1 MSCDHPSFNARVDVI
16 RVQDSEGA
24 PVTGYLAEV
33 RLTCAACSEAFA
45 FPGLPVGMRMDGPS
59 VSLSG
64 LVLRVPVQPEA
75 WGTPLGP
82 AMTPAES

>member
-1 MSCDHPSFNARVDVI
+1 MSCDHPAFNARVDVL
-16 RVQDSEGA
+16 RMQESESA
-24 PVTGYLAEV
+24 PVTGYLAEM

-45 FPGLPVGMRMDGPS
+45 FPGLPIGMRADGPS

-82 AMTPAES
+82 AVVPAES